1 MRDMRY
7 KSGFTLIEVLIATI
21 LVGLA
26 IASLIGANISL
37 TRANGVGADLSTAEF
52 LIEQFRELSTL
63 LSVID
68 PNTGTGYFG
77 SEEAV
82 LADYDDLDDFD
93 GKSFSPPINTN
104 REALQSFAAFS
115 QQIMVKNVD
124 GANFENTVADHS
136 SNFVRV
142 TVRVFLN
149 SREISSTS
157 WIRARY

>member
-1 MRDMRY
+1 M
-7 KSGFTLIEVLIATI
+7 
-21 LVGLA
+21 
-26 IASLIGANISL
+26 
-37 TRANGVGADLSTAEF
+37 
-52 LIEQFRELSTL
+52 
-63 LSVID
+63 SVA
-68 PNTGTGYFG
+68 G

-115 QQIMVKNVD
+115 QQIMVENVD

-142 TVRVFLN
+142 TVRIFLN

-157 WIRARY
+157 WIRAWY

>member
-1 MRDMRY
+1 MRY
-7 KSGFTLIEVLIATI
+7 KSGFTLVEVLIATI

-26 IASLIGANISL
+26 IASLVGANISL

-77 SEEAV
+77 SEETV

-115 QQIMVKNVD
+115 QQIMVENVD

-142 TVRVFLN
+142 TVRIFLN

-157 WIRARY
+157 WIRAWY

>member
-1 MRDMRY
+1 MRY
-7 KSGFTLIEVLIATI
+7 KSGFTLVEVLIATI

-26 IASLIGANISL
+26 IASLVGANISL

-104 REALQSFAAFS
+104 REALHSFAAFS
-115 QQIMVKNVD
+115 QQITVENVD
-124 GANFENTVADHS
+124 GANFENTVADHDS
-136 SNFVRV
+136 DFVRV
-142 TVRVFLN
+142 TVRIFLN

-157 WIRARY
+157 WIRAWY

>member
-1 MRDMRY
+1 MRY
-7 KSGFTLIEVLIATI
+7 KSGFTLVEVLIATI

-26 IASLIGANISL
+26 IASLVGANISL

-93 GKSFSPPINTN
+93 GKSFSPPISAN
-104 REALQSFAAFS
+104 RKVLDDSAAFT
-115 QQIMVKNVD
+115 QQITVENVNR
-124 GANFENTVADHS
+124 ANFEKQ
-136 SNFVRV
+136 R
-142 TVRVFLN
+142 
-149 SREISSTS
+149 
-157 WIRARY
+157 RANRCRRQSKF